1 MIASLPSALHGWI
14 NLFISHWMMVNK
26 WVGVNGHILA
36 SHVRGHTGIPQSDAA
51 SPTVLSFFL
60 WEGFE
65 AVQAELCQLGGQ
77 FFGSLLYG

>member
-1 MIASLPSALHGWI
+1 
-14 NLFISHWMMVNK
+14 MMVNK
-26 WVGVNGHILA
+26 WVGVNDHILA

-65 AVQAELCQLGGQ
+65 AVQAEL
-77 FFGSLLYG
+77 